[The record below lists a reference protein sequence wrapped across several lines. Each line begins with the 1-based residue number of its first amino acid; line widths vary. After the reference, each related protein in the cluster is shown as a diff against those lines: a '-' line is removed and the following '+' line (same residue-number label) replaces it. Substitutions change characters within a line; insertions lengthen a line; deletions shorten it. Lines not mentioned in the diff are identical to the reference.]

1 MKRHRFDP
9 FSFLF
14 GALFF
19 TVGASALFATGAQAM
34 NPGRLWAI
42 ATIAAGGTLVMWVTS
57 RAVADPLRRRRDEAA
72 VETGSVAD
80 GAGPSA
86 SAEATEPIPAPPNDS
101 PEL

>member
-19 TVGASALFATGAQAM
+19 TVGASAIFANGAQAV

-42 ATIAAGGTLVMWVTS
+42 ATIAAGGTLVMWVTT

-72 VETGSVAD
+72 VETGAVAD
-80 GAGPSA
+80 GAGPT
-86 SAEATEPIPAPPNDS
+86 AETTAPIPAPPSDG